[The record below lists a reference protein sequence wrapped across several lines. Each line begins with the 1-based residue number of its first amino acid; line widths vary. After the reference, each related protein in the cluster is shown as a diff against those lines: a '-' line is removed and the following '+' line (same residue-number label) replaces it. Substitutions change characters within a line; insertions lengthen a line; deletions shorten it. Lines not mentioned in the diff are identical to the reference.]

1 MGPIKTEYW
10 LGKHE
15 TAVAS
20 VLSALTAQ
28 STVRR
33 VWKKDHSVWSPQPA
47 EIVDRLGWLDL
58 PTNMAA
64 QVPAL
69 TEFAGEV
76 RRAGYRHVVVLGMGG
91 SSLVSVTLATTFGH
105 ADGYPETLVL
115 DSTVPESVQAVAD
128 AIDPSASLFVLS
140 SKSGTTM
147 EPLLLYRYF
156 RDLLTRT
163 PGAGNPGEHF
173 LAITDPGTPLVD
185 LAGRDGFRRIF
196 LADPEVGG
204 RYSALSH
211 FGLVPA
217 ALSGIDVASLLQ
229 RSRDMRTACGSDVPD
244 GENPGLW
251 LGACMGAMAP
261 QHIDKLTVLC
271 SPGVAGFG
279 VWAEQLIAES
289 TGKNHTGIVPVVN
302 EPELSVEQY
311 GNDRFFVCLRLEGD
325 DNRETDG
332 ATERLKQAGRPL
344 VVLRMNDTYDLG
356 AEFFRWELATAVAGA
371 VLGVNPFDQPDVQAS
386 KTATTRMLR
395 QYSPTLRLLVD
406 EPSDTLGHLVMSARE
421 GDYLAV
427 MAYLHETPEVDA
439 ALQRVR
445 LAVTERYHIPVTVG
459 YGPRFLHSTGQL
471 HKGGPDTGLFFQ
483 ITSRRTGRQSGDVS
497 IPGEPYTFGFAAGAQ
512 ASGDLEALQAAGRR
526 VAWVRLEDGS
536 PEDIRRLASAIG

>member
-1 MGPIKTEYW
+1 
-10 LGKHE
+10 
-15 TAVAS
+15 
-20 VLSALTAQ
+20 
-28 STVRR
+28 
-33 VWKKDHSVWSPQPA
+33 
-47 EIVDRLGWLDL
+47 
-58 PTNMAA
+58 
-64 QVPAL
+64 
-69 TEFAGEV
+69 
-76 RRAGYRHVVVLGMGG
+76 
-91 SSLVSVTLATTFGH
+91 
-105 ADGYPETLVL
+105 
-115 DSTVPESVQAVAD
+115 
-128 AIDPSASLFVLS
+128 
-140 SKSGTTM
+140 
-147 EPLLLYRYF
+147 
-156 RDLLTRT
+156 
-163 PGAGNPGEHF
+163 
-173 LAITDPGTPLVD
+173 
-185 LAGRDGFRRIF
+185 
-196 LADPEVGG
+196 
-204 RYSALSH
+204 
-211 FGLVPA
+211 
-217 ALSGIDVASLLQ
+217 
-229 RSRDMRTACGSDVPD
+229 
-244 GENPGLW
+244 
-251 LGACMGAMAP
+251 MGAMAP